1 MPDTSA
7 VSSPTKTDLTNEN
20 ENPLNTPE
28 ALWSDYAK
36 GWLSLCKNPIQLH
49 LINEPRHDAVFI
61 AVHKL
66 GRAVDALKETHQQAL
81 ERLDRLRSARIAREE
96 QLKVLREEMV
106 EAKDTVKVCEVFLC
120 FYSKVMDAHQ
130 GLDR

>member
-1 MPDTSA
+1 MPDSLA
-7 VSSPTKTDLTNEN
+7 ASSSTKTDLTAEN

-28 ALWSDYAK
+28 ALWSDYA
-36 GWLSLCKNPIQLH
+36 LCKNPIQLH
-49 LINEPRHDAVFI
+49 LINEPRHDAVFT

-96 QLKVLREEMV
+96 QLKVLRGDMV
-106 EAKDTVKVCEVFLC
+106 EAKDTVKVCEALFR
-120 FYSKVMDAHQ
+120 F
-130 GLDR
+130 

>member
-1 MPDTSA
+1 MPDAPAASL
-7 VSSPTKTDLTNEN
+7 PTKISVAEEN

-49 LINEPRHDAVFI
+49 LINEPRHDAVFT

-96 QLKVLREEMV
+96 QLKVLREDMV
-106 EAKDTVKVCEVFLC
+106 EAKDTVKVCEVLFASILAC
-120 FYSKVMDAHQ
+120 
-130 GLDR
+130 RC